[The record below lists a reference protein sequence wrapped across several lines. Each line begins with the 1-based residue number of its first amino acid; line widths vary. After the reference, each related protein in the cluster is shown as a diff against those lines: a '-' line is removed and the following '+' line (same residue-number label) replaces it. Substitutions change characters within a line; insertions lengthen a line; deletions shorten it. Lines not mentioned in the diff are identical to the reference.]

1 LSAPAVDPDPQ
12 PATIHLGL
20 GTNLGDREA
29 NLARTAAALATIEG
43 LELERCSAVYDSAP
57 IGPEQPRYL
66 NAVIEARC
74 SLAPVTLLAKL
85 QALEKKLGRQP
96 GPRWGPRAIDVDIL
110 LWGEFI
116 VAEPLL
122 QVPHLALHQ
131 RGFALAPL
139 CELAPRARHPVLNQ
153 TIQELLALLPEQDLQ
168 RVAPFPGGW

>member
-1 LSAPAVDPDPQ
+1 MSAPAVEPRPD
-12 PATIHLGL
+12 AETIHLGL

-29 NLARTAAALATIEG
+29 NLARTAAALAEIEG

-74 SLAPVTLLAKL
+74 ALPPTKLLGKL
-85 QALEKKLGRQP
+85 QALEKQLGRQP
-96 GPRWGPRAIDVDIL
+96 GPRWSPRTIDVDIL
-110 LWGEFI
+110 LWGGTV

-139 CELAPRARHPVLNQ
+139 CELAPSARHPVLNQ
-153 TIQELLALLPEQDLQ
+153 TIQELLALLPDQDLQ
-168 RVAPFPGGW
+168 RVASFPGGW